1 MPVISLFSGSYCNE
15 KQVLRE
21 IGVQTG
27 YRMISDEQIVD
38 QASRLSHIPENRIAR
53 VFSDKTSV
61 FNRLTRDRER
71 SLAYLRL
78 ALAKTLSEDDL
89 LISGF
94 AGQLIARDIHHVL
107 RVCLIADM
115 DSRVAAAA
123 GELKISQPDALKRI
137 HREDE
142 KCAAWMH
149 MIFDVN
155 DPWRASLYDISFP
168 TDKTAS
174 EKIAEIIE
182 KSIAASVIKLAGRSR
197 QAVDDFTVA
206 AHVEIALV
214 EKGHTVGIDVREG
227 AVTLTINKHVLRLN
241 RLETELKGIAGQ
253 LPGVTSVETRV
264 GPGYYQT
271 DVYRRQDFEA
281 PSKILLVDDEKKY
294 VQTLSRRLMMRELE
308 SAVVYD
314 GESALELARE
324 DEPDVMILDL
334 RMPGIDGIEVLRR
347 VKQTHPA
354 IEVIVLTSQGSEA
367 DKKIC
372 LELGAFAFLSKSV
385 DIDALSKT
393 IKAANEKIRKMQA
406 GRKANQTDG

>member
-15 KQVLRE
+15 KQVIQE
-21 IGVQTG
+21 IGSRTG
-27 YRMISDEQIVD
+27 YRLISDKQIVAE
-38 QASRLSHIPENRIAR
+38 ASRLSNIPGNRIER

-61 FNRLTRDRER
+61 FNRLTRERER

-78 ALAKTLSEDDL
+78 VLAKNLSEDDL
-89 LISGF
+89 ILSGF
-94 AGQLIARDIHHVL
+94 ACQLIPRDINHVL

-115 DSRVAAAA
+115 NSRMAVAASEHPIEPSEA
-123 GELKISQPDALKRI
+123 LKII

-142 KCAAWMH
+142 KCAAWMYMLH
-149 MIFDVN
+149 GSK
-155 DPWRASLYDISFP
+155 DPWSASLYDISFP
-168 TDKTAS
+168 TDKTS
-174 EKIAEIIE
+174 PDEIAQTIE
-182 KSIAASVIKLAGRSR
+182 KSIAQSVIKLPGRSSK
-197 QAVDDFTVA
+197 AVDDFNIA

-214 EKGHTVGIDVREG
+214 KKGHAVGIEVKEG
-227 AVTLTINKHVLRLN
+227 VVTLTINKHVLMLS
-241 RLETELKGIAGQ
+241 RLEEELKDIAVRE
-253 LPGVTSVETRV
+253 PGVIAVETKV

-294 VQTLSRRLMMRELE
+294 VKTLSKRLMMRELE

-347 VKQTHPA
+347 VKKTHPA

-367 DKKIC
+367 DKKNVFRIGRVC
-372 LELGAFAFLSKSV
+372 LPV
-385 DIDALSKT
+385 
-393 IKAANEKIRKMQA
+393 KIGGYR
-406 GRKANQTDG
+406 